1 MSTINLLPWREAK
14 RKELLQQFL
23 ISFGFVFLIAASV
36 WGAGYYY
43 HAQLIENQI
52 LRIGMVDKRIA
63 EVDKK
68 IKQIKDLENEK
79 ERLLSRMRA
88 IEELQ
93 GNRPLIVRFFDELVD
108 SLPDGVTILEV
119 VQKGT
124 KITVNGLAQSN
135 ARVSSFMRNLDSSA
149 WLTESS
155 LKVIKES
162 NVGDST
168 VVNSFTLTFKQ
179 IFPKDGEEEVEKS

>member
-1 MSTINLLPWREAK
+1 MSTINLLPWREAH
-14 RKELLQQFL
+14 RNELLQQFS

-36 WGAGYYY
+36 WGAGHYY

>member
-36 WGAGYYY
+36 WGAGHYY

-52 LRIGMVDKRIA
+52 LRIGMVDKKIA

-179 IFPKDGEEEVEKS
+179 ILPKNEEEEVEKS

>member
-36 WGAGYYY
+36 WGLGHYY
-43 HAQLIENQI
+43 HSQLIGNQI
-52 LRIGMVDKRIA
+52 LRIGMVDEKIA

-68 IKQIKDLENEK
+68 IKEIRELEKEK

-93 GNRPLIVRFFDELVD
+93 GNRPLIVRFFDELVH
-108 SLPDGVTILEV
+108 SIPDGVTLLEV
-119 VQKGT
+119 KQEGK

-135 ARVSSFMRNLDSSA
+135 ARVSSFMRNLDSSV
-149 WLTESS
+149 WLTEAS

-162 NVGDST
+162 NVSDST
-168 VVNSFTLTFKQ
+168 VVNSFTLNFKQ
-179 IFPKDGEEEVEKS
+179 IFPKDGEEEES

>member
-36 WGAGYYY
+36 WGAGHYY

-52 LRIGMVDKRIA
+52 LRIGMVDKKIA

-93 GNRPLIVRFFDELVD
+93 GNRPLIVRFFDALVD

-179 IFPKDGEEEVEKS
+179 ILPKNEEEEVEKS